1 MRNYEKNKI
10 FHKNIFS
17 LIFLITFSFL
27 PIIYSISGSD
37 IVRQISEECN
47 ENENS
52 LKFNII
58 MNSTAFLLYLNSKL
72 LRNLDTIQSDLVG
85 KNIGIERGK
94 TFESIV
100 KTNYP
105 RSTIVYADSSLSLI
119 ISLLSG
125 NAQALILDEPV
136 AKYYSN
142 KISEISCSNSNIQ
155 KENYGF
161 AFSKNE
167 ININLIK
174 YFNEYLSS
182 IKQRGEYDNI
192 LNIWKGDFT
201 SMQKIDKNLDG
212 NNGVIKAAFNQNLP
226 PMSYKDEQ
234 TGDMVGFE
242 IDLLYRFAKI
252 YGYKIELTT
261 LTLNEQINN
270 LINGNVDLI
279 GGCISITDERSL
291 IMDFS
296 DPITEGGPLL
306 VMKQQG
312 NQQNKQ
318 PTITAVSKKII
329 IKDQLGNQK
338 YDNKLSF
345 PVNNLPDG
353 QTRSG
358 YCIFPQNLTEIYSF
372 QCVIPNLTP
381 DKPMVNGYTFG
392 LITDIIEVNGN
403 NLSSVYSYIPSHI
416 LGKNTDVI
424 EHKGTMCPKMNVD
437 LAGVDNLELN
447 DNNELKL
454 HFGIYRNKI
463 TMPTTSAKLFIIKNL
478 KSCFSKCDESNIL
491 NLDSNTILARYSC
504 SCSLIE
510 NSEYNSMYKYSDYIA
525 DFDNINFY
533 YADNQN
539 KIINM
544 AIKNKKMTSNGIS
557 NLNNNTAKFPSD
569 LKTLNTFVVSKL
581 NNGRCIKGKFAFNAI
596 GLLYKTI
603 TQNQSYVSYSPIYT
617 DLNLKTP
624 YDLDEAEIQIMIG
637 INQKGTLVIKKDYY
651 LNEKNNGE
659 YLYLSSK
666 DNVTIHYD
674 KNCAINSNVDDEEE
688 EEEEELRDEMSMPKW
703 VIVFFVFLITG
714 LIMAAIY
721 LYIKRLET
729 ENEYVIKY
737 EKASNKSNYDIDIK
751 NETQNKAK

>member
-1 MRNYEKNKI
+1 MRDYGKNKI

-72 LRNLDTIQSDLVG
+72 LRNLDTTQSDLVG

-105 RSTIVYADSSLSLI
+105 RSTIVYTDSSLSLI

-201 SMQKIDKNLDG
+201 SIQKIDKNLDG

-261 LTLNEQINN
+261 L
-270 LINGNVDLI
+270 
-279 GGCISITDERSL
+279 
-291 IMDFS
+291 
-296 DPITEGGPLL
+296 
-306 VMKQQG
+306 
-312 NQQNKQ
+312 
-318 PTITAVSKKII
+318 
-329 IKDQLGNQK
+329 
-338 YDNKLSF
+338 
-345 PVNNLPDG
+345 
-353 QTRSG
+353 
-358 YCIFPQNLTEIYSF
+358 IF
-372 QCVIPNLTP
+372 
-381 DKPMVNGYTFG
+381 
-392 LITDIIEVNGN
+392 
-403 NLSSVYSYIPSHI
+403 
-416 LGKNTDVI
+416 
-424 EHKGTMCPKMNVD
+424 
-437 LAGVDNLELN
+437 
-447 DNNELKL
+447 
-454 HFGIYRNKI
+454 
-463 TMPTTSAKLFIIKNL
+463 
-478 KSCFSKCDESNIL
+478 L
-491 NLDSNTILARYSC
+491 NLFRY
-504 SCSLIE
+504 
-510 NSEYNSMYKYSDYIA
+510 
-525 DFDNINFY
+525 F
-533 YADNQN
+533 
-539 KIINM
+539 
-544 AIKNKKMTSNGIS
+544 
-557 NLNNNTAKFPSD
+557 
-569 LKTLNTFVVSKL
+569 
-581 NNGRCIKGKFAFNAI
+581 
-596 GLLYKTI
+596 
-603 TQNQSYVSYSPIYT
+603 
-617 DLNLKTP
+617 
-624 YDLDEAEIQIMIG
+624 
-637 INQKGTLVIKKDYY
+637 
-651 LNEKNNGE
+651 
-659 YLYLSSK
+659 
-666 DNVTIHYD
+666 
-674 KNCAINSNVDDEEE
+674 
-688 EEEEELRDEMSMPKW
+688 
-703 VIVFFVFLITG
+703 
-714 LIMAAIY
+714 
-721 LYIKRLET
+721 
-729 ENEYVIKY
+729 
-737 EKASNKSNYDIDIK
+737 
-751 NETQNKAK
+751 